1 MEKFE
6 LVATTLFG
14 LEDLLISELE
24 EIGAEDIRRAH
35 RAVSFKGNLEV
46 LYKSNL
52 YLRTAIKVLK
62 PIAEFEAY
70 NDKKLYA
77 KIKQIDW
84 SAYLN
89 NDKTFAIDGTVSGEI
104 FTHSQYA
111 ALTCK
116 DAIVDQFRENT
127 GARPSIDTEDPDLRI
142 NIRITHRSCI
152 LSIDSSNKP
161 LSKRGYKLAQT
172 EAPINEVLAAAMILK
187 SGWDKESDFLD
198 PMCGSGTIPIEAAL
212 MANNV
217 PAGILRSF
225 GFQKWQD
232 FDSDLWLT
240 IKKDAESKIIDNP
253 VHIIAYDIDPSAI
266 KIAKNNAKKA
276 GVMINYQCQDFL
288 TSKSQINHGTI
299 IINPPYGE
307 RMKEKDEIIPFYQDI
322 GTHLKHAYE
331 GCDAWI
337 ISSNMRALK
346 FVGLRP
352 SQKNPIFNGPLEC
365 RYNKYELYRGSK
377 RGSKQE
383 DL

>member
-1 MEKFE
+1 MEKFD

-14 LEDLLISELE
+14 LEDLLINELE
-24 EIGAEDIRRAH
+24 AIGAEDIKKSH
-35 RAVSFKGNLEV
+35 RAVSYRGDLEI

-62 PIAEFEAY
+62 PITEFEAY

-77 KIKQIDW
+77 KVKQIDW
-84 SAYLN
+84 SQYLD

-127 GARPSIDTEDPDLRI
+127 GARPSVDTEEPDLRI
-142 NIRITHRSCI
+142 NIRISHRSCI
-152 LSIDSSNKP
+152 LSFDSSNKP
-161 LSKRGYKLAQT
+161 LSKRGYKVAQT
-172 EAPINEVLAAAMILK
+172 EAPINEVLASAMILK
-187 SGWDKESDFLD
+187 SGWDKEGDFLD

-212 MANNV
+212 IANNV
-217 PAGILRSF
+217 PAGMLREF
-225 GFQKWQD
+225 GFQKWED
-232 FDSDLWLT
+232 FNAELWNNL
-240 IKKDAESKIIDNP
+240 KEEAKANIIDNP
-253 VHIIAYDIDPSAI
+253 VNIYAFDIDSAAI
-266 KIAKNNAKKA
+266 RIAKNNAKKA
-276 GVMINYQCQDFL
+276 GVMINFECQDFL
-288 TSKSQINHGTI
+288 TSKSPIEHGTI

-307 RMKEKDEIIPFYQDI
+307 RLKEKDEIIPFYQDI
-322 GTHLKHAYE
+322 GTHLKHEYE
-331 GCDAWI
+331 GSDAWV

-377 RGSKQE
+377 KGSKQ
-383 DL
+383 D